1 MNLENKIA
9 LVTGGSK
16 GVGYSIAESLLKCG
30 AKVYIC
36 GRNENE
42 MRNAI
47 ARLSP
52 LGEIDGGVC
61 DVRCEDQV
69 RAILERCGQRFG
81 GLDILVN
88 NAGIG
93 IFGKTVEEFSGEEF
107 RRTLE
112 TNLFGV
118 FYFCHYAVPM
128 LKRRGGGFIVN
139 ISSLAGQVAQPRLAA
154 YNASKFALNGFSE
167 SLMQEVRQDDIRVSY
182 ICSDSVATSFAND
195 TEYEQKYWELLPEHI
210 AASVIEVVAAPGHVL
225 TGKVEIRSSI
235 PRPA

>member
-1 MNLENKIA
+1 MNLDNIIA

-16 GVGYSIAESLLKCG
+16 GVGYSIAESLLKLG
-30 AKVYIC
+30 AKMYIC
-36 GRNENE
+36 ARNEDE
-42 MRNAI
+42 VRDAI
-47 ARLSP
+47 ANLSP

-69 RAILERCGQRFG
+69 RETLERCEQTFD

-93 IFGKTVEEFSGEEF
+93 IFGKTVEEFSGDEF

-112 TNLFGV
+112 TNLYGV
-118 FYFCHYAVPM
+118 FYFCHYAIPM
-128 LKRRGGGFIVN
+128 MKRRGGAFIVN

-167 SLMQEVRQDDIRVSY
+167 SLMQELRQDDIRVSY
-182 ICSDSVATSFAND
+182 ICSDSVATGFAD
-195 TEYEQKYWELLPEHI
+195 DKEYEQKYWELLPEHI
-210 AASVIEVVAAPGHVL
+210 AASVIDVVTAPEHML

-235 PRPA
+235 PRP